1 MNALTFK
8 YSHTEDETVYGEL
21 WEDGKK
27 LGLVSIAFGEFFG
40 FMDGISLILG
50 TEDLREE
57 VKRLLGKE
65 FVVKIA

>member
-1 MNALTFK
+1 MNRLTFK

-21 WEDGKK
+21 WKDDKK
-27 LGLVSIAFGEFFG
+27 LGLASIAFGEFFG

-65 FVVKIA
+65 FVVKLQ